1 MGASLCPAISSSI
14 SNNHSPWLVP
24 HHYTSGAD
32 ESGDT
37 ADAAIT
43 DRLLWGVERN
53 GGRGEKEKRRQKIP
67 GKTWKMDIKNVGL
80 MEQWRGPILTFLDGA
95 FLKETKYYVHNLK

>member
-24 HHYTSGAD
+24 HHYTSTAD
-32 ESGDT
+32 DSGDT

-43 DRLLWGVERN
+43 DRLQEGEGWMEEGLKGKEDEEER
-53 GGRGEKEKRRQKIP
+53 RR
-67 GKTWKMDIKNVGL
+67 VG
-80 MEQWRGPILTFLDGA
+80 T
-95 FLKETKYYVHNLK
+95 V

>member
-24 HHYTSGAD
+24 HHYTSSAD

-43 DRLLWGVERN
+43 DRLLWGVERK
-53 GGRGEKEKRRQKIP
+53 GGRGEKRRVGTASGKNP
-67 GKTWKMDIKNVGL
+67 GKTK
-80 MEQWRGPILTFLDGA
+80 
-95 FLKETKYYVHNLK
+95 